1 MHMDDLSRLQLDDEK
16 RKKRTE
22 EEIRDPGEIT
32 GPDLCRMSAQERS
45 PILSSRLC
53 GVNVPDILLKSSFPY
68 AHIQLEQFAM
78 NALGSPEAVVCCHL
92 LYQSDRLGRKPRL
105 ARMRLRCALAEHT
118 EELTMEAA
126 EASSSWTRK
135 SAYFRVRTILARSTR
150 RRRSLFL

>member
-1 MHMDDLSRLQLDDEK
+1 MHMDDLSRLQLEDEK

-92 LYQSDRLGRKPRL
+92 PYPNDRLRGKPPPSSNRLSCAPGENTPRL
-105 ARMRLRCALAEHT
+105 PAGGAET
-118 EELTMEAA
+118 L
-126 EASSSWTRK
+126 
-135 SAYFRVRTILARSTR
+135 Y
-150 RRRSLFL
+150 SL